1 MLSLTPPRAERDWW
15 GDWWGRQR
23 PHPKTVL
30 GEDVIV
36 ANHDIVISDDCSAP
50 LLPNNAPAKNRILHI
65 PQKSLARN
73 VIICHIAAKSL
84 SLCRVPPAGAR
95 YGRAGGA

>member
-15 GDWWGRQR
+15 GDWWGRQH

-36 ANHDIVISDDCSAP
+36 ANHDIVISDDCSAT
-50 LLPNNAPAKNRILHI
+50 LLQQRPRKKIVYSIHTPKKAWPAM
-65 PQKSLARN
+65 
-73 VIICHIAAKSL
+73 
-84 SLCRVPPAGAR
+84 
-95 YGRAGGA
+95 